1 MVWGR
6 GQEGR
11 AEQADLACSQAAS
24 LTPTLLFP
32 RWPPRP
38 SPSSVVAS
46 AKIGGRAAPF
56 CARRLRH
63 GTAAP
68 LPGGVEGRAW
78 CLRSMAEPL
87 EHRLRLFYG
96 ACLDFCIRGSSDS
109 IGRRS
114 CGTMIRSLPRAIHP
128 ALEAAVSVAVA
139 AANTTRAGVVATCV
153 PWQPTPAAAA
163 EARAAASALVALGAL
178 LAALEEAA
186 AEVLLADDAPT
197 SSSGVCNALARLRLL
212 HFLEVVAGL
221 EASNEHQSD
230 GAADGGEP
238 PGSQTGSGNT
248 SRCCDPC
255 MRRLLVIS
263 VLAQEL
269 GELANLKRGEGLPAA
284 QEDGACLLALSL
296 ARVMSASPSSGGGST
311 LGRGKLVGSSCIHA
325 GCARSAE
332 RGGIPLVCS
341 WRSSCMALEGAF
353 GGSSGAATMS
363 KPVGGTA
370 AEVEVASSV
379 SAHGRLT
386 RKVGCDTL
394 PTSPLLATLVVAIVS
409 SIREV
414 VEVPRS
420 LASLRS
426 SSFPQPVARAR
437 PLPRPPWANV
447 DWSQAAPPMS
457 MEVVSKAVLAAL
469 GLAAK
474 S

>member
-6 GQEGR
+6 GQDGR
-11 AEQADLACSQAAS
+11 AEQADLACSPAAS

-38 SPSSVVAS
+38 SLSSVVES

-96 ACLDFCIRGSSDS
+96 ACLDLCIRGSSDS
-109 IGRRS
+109 IGRQS

-139 AANTTRAGVVATCV
+139 AANTSRAGVAATCV

-178 LAALEEAA
+178 VAALEEAA
-186 AEVLLADDAPT
+186 AEVLLADDVPT
-197 SSSGVCNALARLRLL
+197 SSSGICNALARLRLL

-230 GAADGGEP
+230 GVADGGEP
-238 PGSQTGSGNT
+238 PGSQTASGNT

-296 ARVMSASPSSGGGST
+296 ARVMSASPSSCGGSI
-311 LGRGKLVGSSCIHA
+311 LGR
-325 GCARSAE
+325 
-332 RGGIPLVCS
+332 
-341 WRSSCMALEGAF
+341 GAF

-379 SAHGRLT
+379 SAHGGLT

-394 PTSPLLATLVVAIVS
+394 PTSPLLAKLVLAIVS